1 MAQFDVHPTRGQAA
15 RLAPYLVE
23 LQNDSVAD
31 LATVVVAPLR
41 KADAGKPLSVLHVPV
56 SLDGEAYWLA
66 VEELISLPRKAL
78 QPSVASIGEVRPA
91 VIAAVDFL
99 FSGI

>member
-23 LQNDSVAD
+23 LQSDSVAD
-31 LATVVVAPLR
+31 LATAVVAPLR
-41 KADAGKPLSVLHVPV
+41 KTGADKPLGVLHVPA
-56 SLDGEAYWLA
+56 SLNGETYWLA
-66 VEELISLPRKAL
+66 VEELISLPRKLL
-78 QPSVASIGEVRPA
+78 QPPVANIGAVRPA
-91 VIAAVDFL
+91 VIAAVGFL

>member
-23 LQNDSVAD
+23 LQSESVAD
-31 LATVVVAPLR
+31 LAMAVVAPLR
-41 KADAGKPLSVLHVPV
+41 KAGGGKPLSILHVPA
-56 SLDGEAYWLA
+56 SLDGETYWLA
-66 VEELISLPRKAL
+66 VEELISLPRKVL
-78 QPSVASIGEVRPA
+78 QPPVANSGAVRPA
-91 VIAAVDFL
+91 VIAAMDFL